1 MTVLR
6 DYQQEAVKRVMWEL
20 NTRPSGNAVIS
31 LPTGAG
37 KSLVIAEIAKA
48 VDRPLLILQPSKE
61 ILEQNLEKLLR
72 HADRA
77 DVGVYS
83 AAMGEKTVSRITLA
97 TIQSIYTKPE
107 LFSHVGL
114 VIIDECHLVNP
125 KSTGTMFRGF
135 LAQIG
140 SPKVIGLTATP
151 WRMDTMYTP
160 GDYGGF
166 DIVTT
171 TKVITRM
178 KGIFWNRILYNI
190 SIAELIERGHLVKPT
205 YYDNSKIRHSDI
217 PRNKSASEFNL
228 DAYEQ
233 LIQQDEERIVD
244 TVVRA
249 QAMSQ
254 SVLVFCLSVE
264 QAQRFARV
272 VAGSAVVHAKT
283 TVKERTRVIEGFK
296 SGAIKTVFNVSCL
309 TTGFD
314 HPELDC
320 IILIRPTRS
329 IGLYYQMCGRGVRLA
344 PGKTTC
350 KVIDFSGT
358 VAELGKIESIRLERP
373 GGGKWDIVSSRGT
386 WHGRALYK
394 FEKKEEKAVNF
405 NF

>member
-1 MTVLR
+1 MKLR
-6 DYQQEAVKRVMWEL
+6 DYQQEAVNRVMWEL
-20 NTRPSGNAVIS
+20 KTRPEGNAVIS

-37 KSLVIAEIAKA
+37 KSLVIAEIAKM
-48 VDRPLLILQPSKE
+48 VDKPLLILQPSKE
-61 ILEQNLEKLLR
+61 ILEQNLEKLLHYVER
-72 HADRA
+72 T

-107 LFSHVGL
+107 LFAHVRL
-114 VIIDECHLVNP
+114 VIIDECHMVNP
-125 KSTGTMFRGF
+125 KSMGTMFRQF
-135 LAQIG
+135 LSAIG
-140 SPKVIGLTATP
+140 DPKVIGLTATP

-160 GDYGGF
+160 GEYGGF

-171 TKVITRM
+171 TKIITRM
-178 KGIFWNRILYNI
+178 RGLFWNRILYNV
-190 SIAELIERGHLVKPT
+190 SIAQLIEMGYLVKPT
-205 YYDNSKIRHSDI
+205 YYDNSKIKHHDI
-217 PRNKSASEFNL
+217 PRNKSASDFNL
-228 DAYEQ
+228 DEYER

-249 QAMSQ
+249 QAVSQ

-283 TVKERTRVIEGFK
+283 TNKERTRVIEGFK
-296 SGAIKTVFNVSCL
+296 DGTIKTVFNVSCL

-314 HPELDC
+314 HPGLDC

-350 KVIDFSGT
+350 KIIDFSGT
-358 VAELGKIESIRLERP
+358 VAELGRIESIRIERP
-373 GGGKWDIVSSRGT
+373 NGGKWDIISSRGA
-386 WHGRALYK
+386 WHNRVLYI
-394 FEKKEEKAVNF
+394 FEKKEEKEVSF